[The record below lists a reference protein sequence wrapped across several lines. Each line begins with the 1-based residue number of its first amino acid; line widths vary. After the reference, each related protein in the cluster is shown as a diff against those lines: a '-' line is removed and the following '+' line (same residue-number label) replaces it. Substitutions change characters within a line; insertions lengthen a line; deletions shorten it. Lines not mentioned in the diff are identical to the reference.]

1 MKSRSQIPDPL
12 SSSNIRFVF
21 FGGGKRRG
29 EIEEFM
35 RLRPGCGV
43 ELHDYVD
50 ADWLGVHLG
59 SADVH
64 LVSLDPAWTGMMVPS
79 KLQGI
84 FEVGKP
90 VIFIGSAESSI
101 GTWVKESGAGW
112 VVEPGDVEALEGALE
127 AARDRGLLAEMGRAA
142 LAFSRVNFDKRVNVS
157 RVADALVTGRGSSL
171 FDRFLPD

>member
-1 MKSRSQIPDPL
+1 M
-12 SSSNIRFVF
+12 
-21 FGGGKRRG
+21 
-29 EIEEFM
+29 
-35 RLRPGCGV
+35 

-50 ADWLGVHLG
+50 ADWLGVHLQT
-59 SADVH
+59 ADVH

-90 VIFIGSAESSI
+90 VIFIGSSESSI
-101 GTWVKESGAGW
+101 GTWVRESGAGW

-142 LAFSRVNFDKRVNVS
+142 LEFSRVNFDKRVNVS
-157 RVADALVTGRGSSL
+157 RVADALVAGRGASI
-171 FDRFLPD
+171 FDGFLPD